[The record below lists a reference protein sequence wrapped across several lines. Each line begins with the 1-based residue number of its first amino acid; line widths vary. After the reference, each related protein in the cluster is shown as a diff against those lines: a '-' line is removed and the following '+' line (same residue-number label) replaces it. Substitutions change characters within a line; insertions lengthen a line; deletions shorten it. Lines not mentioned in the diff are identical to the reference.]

1 MSIIPLSKNSH
12 EYFLMKTNYLKSQPS
27 VRTNKYKSIYFH
39 NFYHEDMCTIWS
51 LFFKNLNQCKSNFK
65 YVHEYILNSFDTY
78 DLIIINE
85 FTNSDEITFEQ
96 IDRFMDI
103 INKKGELWVFCSSRI
118 KYDLINDVF
127 DKYKKKYYHRDLC
140 NKDNTLY
147 IVSIE
152 K

>member
-27 VRTNKYKSIYFH
+27 IRTNKYKSIYFH

-65 YVHEYILNSFDTY
+65 YGHEYILNSFDTY

-85 FTNSDEITFEQ
+85 FTNSDEITFQE
-96 IDRFMDI
+96 IDRYMDI
-103 INKKGELWVFCSSRI
+103 INKKGELWVFCSSI
-118 KYDLINDVF
+118 KKYDLITDVF
-127 DKYKKKYYHRDLC
+127 DKYKKKYYHRDLS
-140 NKDNTLY
+140 NKDNVLY

>member
-65 YVHEYILNSFDTY
+65 YGHEYILNSFDTY

-85 FTNSDEITFEQ
+85 FTNSDEITFQE
-96 IDRFMDI
+96 IDRYMDI
-103 INKKGELWVFCSSRI
+103 INKIAKILF
-118 KYDLINDVF
+118 F
-127 DKYKKKYYHRDLC
+127 D
-140 NKDNTLY
+140 
-147 IVSIE
+147 IE
-152 K
+152 KLSP